1 MRRGR
6 DVRGFSSG
14 TSAPGR
20 ASASNPAASLGRDG
34 ASNPAASASSRGGA
48 QNLTAPGRASAPNP
62 VAPDRAVASRSGRT
76 GAKLLLALGLAL
88 MLAAAC
94 LTAFNLREAQSARS
108 ASSQVVEQLAAA
120 VEETALSSST
130 AFGTAKSARP
140 LSTDVMSTMAI
151 DGREYVGFLRVPE
164 LGLELPVLA
173 EWSYSGLRV
182 APCRYAGSVYA
193 GDMVVAAHNYASHF
207 GSLRGLSYGDEVSF
221 VDVLGNVFTYRVA
234 SVEQLDPYAVEDMT
248 ESEYPLTLFTCTLG
262 GANRV
267 TVRCEEVSWQAA

>member
-1 MRRGR
+1 MRRDR
-6 DVRGFSSG
+6 DVRGFFGGTPAPDRVAASNSALAGRHG
-14 TSAPGR
+14 TSSPAEPVSGR
-20 ASASNPAASLGRDG
+20 AG
-34 ASNPAASASSRGGA
+34 AS
-48 QNLTAPGRASAPNP
+48 NP
-62 VAPDRAVASRSGRT
+62 VAPDRAGVSKSAELGRAAASRSGRA

-94 LTAFNLREAQSARS
+94 LTAFNLREAQSAQS
-108 ASSQVVEQLAAA
+108 ASSQVTKQLAAA
-120 VEETALSSST
+120 IEETALSSSV
-130 AFGTAKSARP
+130 ASGAAKSARP
-140 LSTDVMSTMAI
+140 LSTDVMSTIAI

-193 GDMVVAAHNYASHF
+193 GNMVVAAHNYASHF
-207 GSLRGLSYGDEVSF
+207 GGLRGLSYGDEVSF

>member
-1 MRRGR
+1 MRRDR
-6 DVRGFSSG
+6 DVRGFFGGTPAPDRAAASNSALAGRHG
-14 TSAPGR
+14 TS
-20 ASASNPAASLGRDG
+20 SPAEPVS
-34 ASNPAASASSRGGA
+34 
-48 QNLTAPGRASAPNP
+48 GRASAPNP
-62 VAPDRAVASRSGRT
+62 VAPDRAGVSKSAALGRAAASRSGRA
-76 GAKLLLALGLAL
+76 GAKLLLALGFAL

-94 LTAFNLREAQSARS
+94 LTAFNLHEAQSARS
-108 ASSQVVEQLAAA
+108 ASSQVTRQLAVV
-120 VEETALSSST
+120 VEETALSSS
-130 AFGTAKSARP
+130 AASGAAKSARP
-140 LSTDVMSTMAI
+140 LSTDVVSTVAI

-193 GDMVVAAHNYASHF
+193 GNMVVAAHNYASHF
-207 GSLRGLSYGDEVSF
+207 GGLRGLSYGDEVSF

>member
-1 MRRGR
+1 MRRDR
-6 DVRGFSSG
+6 DVRGFFGG
-14 TSAPGR
+14 TSAPDRAAASNSALAGRHGTSSPAEPVSGR
-20 ASASNPAASLGRDG
+20 AG
-34 ASNPAASASSRGGA
+34 APD
-48 QNLTAPGRASAPNP
+48 P
-62 VAPDRAVASRSGRT
+62 VAPDRAGVSKSAALGRAAASRSGRA

-108 ASSQVVEQLAAA
+108 ASSQVTKQLVAAI
-120 VEETALSSST
+120 EETALSSSVVSG
-130 AFGTAKSARP
+130 AVESARP
-140 LSTDVMSTMAI
+140 LSTDVMSTIAI

-193 GDMVVAAHNYASHF
+193 GNMVVAAHNYASHF
-207 GSLRGLSYGDEVSF
+207 GGLRGLSYGDEVSF